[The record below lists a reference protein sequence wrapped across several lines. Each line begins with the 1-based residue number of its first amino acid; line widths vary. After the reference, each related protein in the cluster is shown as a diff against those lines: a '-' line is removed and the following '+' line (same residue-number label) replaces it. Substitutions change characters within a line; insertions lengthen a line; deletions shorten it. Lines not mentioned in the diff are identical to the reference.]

1 MTDPTIAHPPIAARE
16 EWVTARKALLA
27 EEKALTRRRDAVNAM
42 RRRLPMVRVDKR
54 YVFDGPTGELRLLDL
69 FEGRR
74 QLIIYHFMFDPAWE
88 AGCPGCTG
96 FINSL
101 GDLSLLAAR
110 DTTMAIISRAP
121 LEKLERY
128 RASRD
133 WHLPWLSSY
142 RSEFNYDFH
151 ASQDEAIAPVEH
163 NYRSQAELEP
173 SGQARFARGENH
185 ALSVFFRID
194 AEIFHCYSTFARG
207 TEGITDAFSL
217 LDATPYGRQLDFE
230 ESPRGWPQRP
240 TYG

>member
-1 MTDPTIAHPPIAARE
+1 MTDTPIAHPPIASRE
-16 EWVTARKALLA
+16 TWLTARKTLLA
-27 EEKALTRRRDAVNAM
+27 QEKALTRQRDAVNAM
-42 RRRLPMVRVDKR
+42 RRRLQMVRVEKS
-54 YVFDGPTGELRLLDL
+54 YLFDGPKGESSLIDL

-96 FINSL
+96 FLNSL

-110 DTTMAIISRAP
+110 DTAMAVISRAP

-133 WHLPWLSSY
+133 WRLPWLSSN
-142 RSEFNYDFH
+142 RCTFNYDFH
-151 ASQDEAIAPVEH
+151 VSQDETIAPVEH
-163 NYRSQAELEP
+163 NYQSQAELER

-185 ALSVFFRID
+185 GLSVFFRID
-194 AEIFHCYSTFARG
+194 DAVFHCYSTFARG
-207 TEGITDAFSL
+207 VEGITNAFCL
-217 LDATPYGRQLDFE
+217 LDLTPYGRQLDFE
-230 ESPRGWPQRP
+230 DSPAGWPQGP